1 MNPPT
6 RSFDR
11 VHLPTAPL
19 TAEGGLSVADTSAQA
34 SPSAS
39 PPWSHIDLALDQP
52 AWRLRFEPSLEAEF
66 ASGTLPEAKAVFVRA
81 SQWLPPAMALLILAD
96 RFMIPGM
103 WGLAVMVRLVGMAP
117 YALLAHITSQLVVST
132 QVIAMLQGVGTL
144 SAVLLHLGLVLAS
157 GSDLAQEY
165 LVATS
170 MHILYTAAF
179 LRMRF
184 VPGLWTIGAIVA
196 MTFGAQLLL
205 PAAEQS
211 MTIGLPVFLIVM
223 SSALLGLY
231 ALFHLEKDSRRN
243 HLLRLKQAMIREH
256 LEHTIQQIE
265 AMARVDALTQLPN
278 KRQFQKHFERSW
290 ARLQVDEAPVSGLLI
305 DIDHLAHHNAASG
318 ARHGDACLQGVARAI
333 QASLRRP
340 NDFVARTDD
349 DEFAVVLDHTGAE
362 PARVVGERI
371 LAASRVLHLG
381 DDRVVSPPL
390 AVSIGVACL
399 PRVSEFDT
407 PEAVLGMARHALG
420 AAKRQGGDRMQLSWQ
435 ERPAP

>member
-1 MNPPT
+1 MNPST
-6 RSFDR
+6 RSIDR
-11 VHLPTAPL
+11 VLPTAPSL
-19 TAEGGLSVADTSAQA
+19 DAEGGGPAGVSIGHDSTSGA
-34 SPSAS
+34 
-39 PPWSHIDLALDQP
+39 PPWAHIDQALEQP
-52 AWRLRFEPSLEAEF
+52 AWRLRFEPALEAEF
-66 ASGTLPEAKAVFVRA
+66 ARGTLQESKAVFVRA

-96 RFMIPGM
+96 RFMVPEI

-117 YALLAHITSQLVVST
+117 YTLLAHITSQLVMST
-132 QVIAMLQGVGTL
+132 SVIARLQSAGTV

-157 GSDLAQEY
+157 GSPLAQEY
-165 LVATS
+165 LVACS

-184 VPGLWTIGAIVA
+184 VPGVWTIGATVA
-196 MTFGAQLLL
+196 LTFGAQLLL

-211 MTIGLPVFLIVM
+211 LTIGLPVFLIVL

-243 HLLRLKQAMIREH
+243 HLLRLKQAMIRQH
-256 LEHTIQQIE
+256 LEDTIQKIE

-290 ARLQVDEAPVSGLLI
+290 ARLQVDEAPVSVLLI
-305 DIDHLAHHNAASG
+305 DLDHLADHNATHG
-318 ARHGDACLQGVARAI
+318 ARHGDACLQGVAQAI

-349 DEFAVVLDHTGAE
+349 DEFSVVLSHTGAE
-362 PARVVGERI
+362 SARVVGERI
-371 LAASRVLHLG
+371 LAASQALHLASH
-381 DDRVVSPPL
+381 RALNRPV

-420 AAKRQGGDRMQLSWQ
+420 AAKRQGGGRMQVSWQ
-435 ERPAP
+435 ERTAP